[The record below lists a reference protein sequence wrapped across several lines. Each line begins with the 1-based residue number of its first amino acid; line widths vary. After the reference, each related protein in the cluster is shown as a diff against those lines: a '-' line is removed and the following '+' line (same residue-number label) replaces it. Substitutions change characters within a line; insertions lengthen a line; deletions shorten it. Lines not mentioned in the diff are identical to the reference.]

1 MSKTIKIDQTELFD
15 EKNSRIITVKET
27 ELVLEHSLLSVSKW
41 EAIWKKPFLVDG
53 ALDTNEKII
62 SYIKCMTITPQ
73 KPDPNIY
80 LCLSEKDVKEIVD
93 YINDP
98 MTATWFRESQKSNKK
113 GKPNK
118 EILTSEVLY
127 WQMITLGIPIEFQ
140 KWHLNRLTTL
150 IRVCNAKN
158 NPEKMSKKDLAAENA
173 AINAKRLAKMR
184 AGRAKK

>member
-1 MSKTIKIDQTELFD
+1 MPKTIKINQTELFD
-15 EKNSRIITVKET
+15 EKTNRFITVKET

-41 EAIWKKPFLVDG
+41 EAKWKKPFLVDH
-53 ALDTNEKII
+53 ALDTDEKVLD
-62 SYIKCMTITPQ
+62 YIRCMTITPQ
-73 KPDPNIY
+73 KPDPNLY
-80 LCLSEKDVKEIVD
+80 LCLSEANIKEIID

-98 MTATWFRESQKSNKK
+98 MTATWFKDTKK
-113 GKPNK
+113 KKPVSK

-127 WQMITLGIPIEFQ
+127 WQMIALNIPIEFQ

-173 AINAKRLAKMR
+173 AINAQRLAKMK
-184 AGRAKK
+184 AGRLKR

>member
-1 MSKTIKIDQTELFD
+1 MSKTIKINQTELFD
-15 EKNSRIITVKET
+15 EENNRIITVKET

-41 EAIWKKPFLVDG
+41 EAIWKKPFLVEG
-53 ALDTNEKII
+53 ALDTNEKVI

-80 LCLSEKDVKEIVD
+80 LCLKEKDVKEIVD

-98 MTATWFRESQKSNKK
+98 MTATWFKEENKK
-113 GKPNK
+113 KQINK
-118 EILTSEVLY
+118 EILTSEVIY
-127 WQMITLGIPIEFQ
+127 WQMIVLQIPIEFQ

-158 NPEKMSKKDLAAENA
+158 NPEKMSKKDIAAENA
-173 AINAKRLAKMR
+173 AINKQRLARMR
-184 AGRAKK
+184 ANRVKK